1 MRVIANGIRK
11 RRTLMSEK
19 KEPLFTWYEKLCIYF
34 VALVVIAFLIII
46 GDVKAEREKDQ
57 KIQECVQFLEDNK

>member
-1 MRVIANGIRK
+1 
-11 RRTLMSEK
+11 MSEK

-46 GDVKAEREKDQ
+46 GEVKAEREKDQ
-57 KIQECVQFLEDNK
+57 KIQECVQFLEENKWTGLRPRKI

>member
-1 MRVIANGIRK
+1 
-11 RRTLMSEK
+11 MSEK

-34 VALVVIAFLIII
+34 VALVVIAFIII
-46 GDVKAEREKDQ
+46 IQDVKAEREKNE

>member
-1 MRVIANGIRK
+1 
-11 RRTLMSEK
+11 MSEK

-46 GDVKAEREKDQ
+46 GDVKAERERDE
-57 KIQECVQFLEDNK
+57 KIQECVQFLEENK